1 MIRKVEI
8 ERFTL
13 ISSKQFDEV
22 VAALDAGIGHPD
34 MADFGRSTREARSC
48 VELKNAV
55 EKGLSKAGLMLFM
68 QLDHGAILRKETG
81 HDTLRMIRFI
91 IGNPLIM
98 KEMASLLAP
107 YKNPDALE
115 VARNLDNKVEDLL
128 RQAAA

>member
-22 VAALDAGIGHPD
+22 VAALNAGISHPD
-34 MADFGRSTREARSC
+34 MADFGRSTREARSL
-48 VELKNAV
+48 VELKNVV

-68 QLDHGAILRKETG
+68 RLDHGAILRKETG
-81 HDTLRMIRFI
+81 RDTPRMIRFI

-98 KEMASLLAP
+98 KEMAKLVPEAGSYAP
-107 YKNPDALE
+107 GYGSCGR
-115 VARNLDNKVEDLL
+115 ARGWGASGV
-128 RQAAA
+128 